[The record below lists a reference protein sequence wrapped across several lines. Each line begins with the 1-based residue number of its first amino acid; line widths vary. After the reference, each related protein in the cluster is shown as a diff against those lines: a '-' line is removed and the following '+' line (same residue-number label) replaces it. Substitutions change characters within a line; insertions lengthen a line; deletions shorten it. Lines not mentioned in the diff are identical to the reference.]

1 MEVEIKVPRTTK
13 EEKTGVLLSWYKNNG
28 DMVQEGEEIAEVMIE
43 KVTIHIKAPASGR
56 LKILVKENEEVA
68 QGQVIGVIS
77 KD

>member
-43 KVTIHIKAPASGR
+43 KVTVHIKAPASGR

>member
-1 MEVEIKVPRTTK
+1 
-13 EEKTGVLLSWYKNNG
+13 YKNNG

-43 KVTIHIKAPASGR
+43 KVTVHIKAPASGR

>member
-43 KVTIHIKAPASGR
+43 KVTVHIKAPASGR

-68 QGQVIGVIS
+68 QGQVIGVIIQ
-77 KD
+77 

>member
-1 MEVEIKVPRTTK
+1 MEVKIKVPRTTK

-28 DMVQEGEEIAEVMIE
+28 DMIQEGEEIAEVMIE